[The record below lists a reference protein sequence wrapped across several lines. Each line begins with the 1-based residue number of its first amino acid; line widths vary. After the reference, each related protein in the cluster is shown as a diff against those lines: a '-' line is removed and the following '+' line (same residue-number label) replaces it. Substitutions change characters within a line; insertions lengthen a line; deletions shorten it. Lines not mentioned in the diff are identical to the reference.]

1 MQEPTKPTLHQEHQ
15 WLARLEGDWSYEHD
29 AAEPGQPPRM
39 IGGVER
45 VRSLGGG
52 WTILEA
58 EREPTGEHGRSM
70 MTLGYDPAR
79 GRVVG
84 TFVAD
89 MLQHLW
95 VYDGAFDPS
104 GRTITLDTEGPR
116 FDGGEGMA
124 RYQDVVELVSDD
136 ERTLR
141 SRVLGADGEWREFM
155 IVRYRRR
162 S

>member
-1 MQEPTKPTLHQEHQ
+1 MEKQEMPELRQEHH
-15 WLARLEGDWSYEHD
+15 WLARLAGDWSYEHD
-29 AAEPGQPPRM
+29 AALEPGQPP
-39 IGGVER
+39 GVVHGVER
-45 VRSLGGG
+45 VRALGP
-52 WTILEA
+52 WVTLAA
-58 EREPTGEHGRSM
+58 EREPASEAGRSM
-70 MTLGYDPAR
+70 MTLGFDPAR

-89 MLQHLW
+89 MLPHLW
-95 VYDGAFDPS
+95 VYDGAFDAT

-116 FDGGEGMA
+116 FDGGSGMA

-141 SRVLGADGEWREFM
+141 SRVLGDDGTWHEFM
-155 IVRYRRR
+155 MVRYRRR